1 MPFAAN
7 LKYIMQKSG
16 LSNYKLAKE
25 LGCSQSSIKN
35 WLDDNNIP
43 HTKTRIKI
51 AEHFGLTLAELDGDE
66 PPTLPPAAAPEKD
79 IKKDTAVSGDVSELS
94 DLQREAWKA
103 IRAMDDDT
111 LRAFIMLA
119 RGKMTERG

>member
-1 MPFAAN
+1 MSFAQN
-7 LKYIMQKSG
+7 LNFCMEQKGYSA
-16 LSNYKLAKE
+16 YKLAQILE
-25 LGCSQSSIKN
+25 VSNQGVLNWCSGKA
-35 WLDDNNIP
+35 LP

-66 PPTLPPAAAPEKD
+66 LPTLPPAAAPEKD